1 MFSSS
6 AFKVSFLT
14 IYTTSPFEII
24 FGERR
29 DTETQFSN
37 SLAYNCSTSFY
48 FIFRKPYRCP
58 KSTHRLIHLFPT
70 DLKCKYYHKLN
81 LHLYLYVF
89 FFTQFRSINLP
100 LYSCVRYCAEQFIFI
115 ISLSYS
121 NFMFY
126 VSRLTPPHT
135 YSAFSGLF

>member
-81 LHLYLYVF
+81 LHLYLYLF
-89 FFTQFRSINLP
+89 FFFLLNFVPLIFLSIPVSDIVLSN
-100 LYSCVRYCAEQFIFI
+100 LYS
-115 ISLSYS
+115 LS
-121 NFMFY
+121 
-126 VSRLTPPHT
+126 H
-135 YSAFSGLF
+135 